1 MARFRLRP
9 ATALVL
15 ACAGLY
21 VAAAAQV
28 RSGRGSALSL
38 AFDAVSAPPLALV
51 AALSSLW
58 GDFAAG
64 RRDMDITL
72 GRLRDLQRE
81 VAELRQSNQLLA
93 AELAAMRQGSRLLA
107 GLPSLREDTHIA
119 QVVARDLLVTHTMI
133 LDRGARH
140 GVALD
145 APVLGETGVLGRV
158 DRVSDASCRVQLLT
172 HPAAAAAARP
182 VGSDA
187 EGLLEGGDQPRLT
200 GLPPYTEV
208 AAETAV
214 VTTGSEGI
222 YPPGLLLGVTGESHT
237 EGLFT
242 SVKVILAARPAEA
255 IVVAVLPPG
264 RGQS

>member
-15 ACAGLY
+15 ACVGLY

-28 RSGRGSALSL
+28 RSGRGTALSL
-38 AFDAVSAPPLALV
+38 AFDAVSTPPLALV

-58 GDFAAG
+58 DDVTSG
-64 RRDMDITL
+64 RHDLKTTL
-72 GRLRDLQRE
+72 GDVRDLRRE

-107 GLPSLREDTHIA
+107 GLPTLSENASVA
-119 QVVARDLLVTHTMI
+119 QVVARDLFVTHTMV

-158 DRVSDASCRVQLLT
+158 DRVYGASCRVQLLT

-182 VGSDA
+182 VGFDA

-208 AAETAV
+208 SAETAV

-255 IVVAVLPPG
+255 IVVAILPAG
-264 RGQS
+264 RGQP